1 MVLKDKL
8 FFMFSGTSKCAIQL
22 SDIAVQALYK
32 LSLNLIFHSSEEF
45 ILKHFLE
52 NVSYFFML
60 NHIIFGT
67 NWIFWMNCKQK
78 IHCRMSLFA
87 SSKMIFT
94 VESNI
99 YFKLSM

>member
-1 MVLKDKL
+1 MCDAIFDLKMLSNYFGFFFMVLKDKL

-67 NWIFWMNCKQK
+67 N
-78 IHCRMSLFA
+78 
-87 SSKMIFT
+87 
-94 VESNI
+94 
-99 YFKLSM
+99 